1 MRHLVPLGL
10 VVAITGS
17 AVAIDPESRAAYQL
31 RVVVRTGDHPTLT
44 RHFRAE
50 VTKNVTSSLQ
60 AALGPVGSVEA
71 VDLNETAADQR
82 DALVK
87 LVDEKGLE
95 ALDDV
100 NAAVGGKTH
109 FVFIDFADGKYEIRT
124 RQHDGTT
131 GFVTPMVRKSVHG
144 DRGFVGRLAGL
155 SVAQDFGVVGT
166 FDATGPQVSVV
177 LKAGELGPLDAWVKK
192 GDVFAALQMRE
203 VRRPVPRPGKEKAK
217 TDSGPTATS
226 AGSRLDGVLLQVV
239 DGPRNGICVCKLHN
253 RYRSLPRDAGTFGY
267 RCVKLGTGEGPLRL
281 QLTDPTGRILN
292 SDAVQPRAGAEDFP
306 TDAPRAQEETTF
318 AGGIFTSKEP
328 FKHVAFVLVRAGDA
342 PIAKIPVEIY
352 PEQLAVR
359 RVNLADKLLT
369 PVEADSADLLERIR
383 TARVIQARAF
393 EDLSALQKKEKP
405 KALQYGQTAHESLSK
420 EVDLLRADLA
430 RMKDRYPMEAGRFDP
445 CEGELKTLEAKTRDL
460 RAHLN
465 KLRDFI
471 KLENDPATAEAHKRV
486 EEMLLE
492 AATAAKNLDY
502 DVAIAKYEEAL
513 KQTLLTPS
521 DKADV
526 EKLLEAMKRKWD
538 IKDPAARKFVYEVW
552 AKLEN
557 PQDVKDALPEARK
570 AVARCK
576 EVGDKIT
583 LQKMYETAPAVIQ
596 RYKENLTKLVDA
608 AGDDPDKLAPLAG
621 YEKVNKELKELLEE
635 VGKAIESE
643 VGK

>member
-1 MRHLVPLGL
+1 MRHVVPLGL
-10 VVAITGS
+10 ALAITS
-17 AVAIDPESRAAYQL
+17 YAAAIDPESRTAYQL

-71 VDLNETAADQR
+71 VDLNETPVDQR
-82 DALVK
+82 DALLK

-109 FVFIDFADGKYEIRT
+109 FVFVDFADGKYEIRT

-131 GFVTPMVRKSVHG
+131 GFVTPMVRKAVHG

-155 SVAQDFGVVGT
+155 AVAQDFGVVGT
-166 FDATGPQVSVV
+166 FDPTGPQVSVV

-192 GDVFAALQMRE
+192 GDVFAAIRMQE
-203 VRRPVPRPGKEKAK
+203 VRRPPPRAGKDKAK
-217 TDSGPTATS
+217 AESTPTAATS
-226 AGSRLDGVLLQVV
+226 GSRLDGVLLQVV

-253 RYRSLPRDAGTFGY
+253 RYRGLPRDAGTLGY

-292 SDAVQPRAGAEDFP
+292 MDAVQPRAGVEDFP
-306 TDAPRAQEETTF
+306 TESPRVQEEMTF
-318 AGGIFTSKEP
+318 AGGAFTSKEP
-328 FKHVAFVLVRAGDA
+328 FKNIAFVLVRAGDA
-342 PIAKIPVEIY
+342 PIARIPVEIY
-352 PEQLAVR
+352 PNQLAVR

-369 PVEADSADLLERIR
+369 PVEADSADLLERVR

-405 KALQYGQTAHESLSK
+405 KALQFGQAAYESLSK
-420 EVDLLRADLA
+420 EIDVLRADLG
-430 RMKDRYPMEAGRFDP
+430 RMKERYPMEAGRFDP

-460 RAHLN
+460 RTHLN
-465 KLRDFI
+465 KLKDII
-471 KLENDPATAEAHKRV
+471 KLENDPSTVDARKGV
-486 EEMLLE
+486 EELLLE

-502 DVAIAKYEEAL
+502 DIAIAKYEAAL
-513 KQTLLTPS
+513 KQTLLAPT
-521 DKADV
+521 DKEEV
-526 EKLLEAMKRKWD
+526 ERLLEEMRRKWA
-538 IKDPAARKFVYEVW
+538 IQDPASRKFVYDVW
-552 AKLEN
+552 ARLEN
-557 PQDVKDALPEARK
+557 PQDVKDALPEAKK
-570 AVARCK
+570 AVAKCK
-576 EVGDKIT
+576 EIGDKIT
-583 LQKMYETAPAVIQ
+583 LQKMYDTAPAILQ
-596 RYKENLTKLVDA
+596 RYKENLTKMVDA
-608 AGDDPDKLAPLAG
+608 AADDPDKLAPLAV

-635 VGKAIESE
+635 VSKAIESE
-643 VGK
+643 AGK